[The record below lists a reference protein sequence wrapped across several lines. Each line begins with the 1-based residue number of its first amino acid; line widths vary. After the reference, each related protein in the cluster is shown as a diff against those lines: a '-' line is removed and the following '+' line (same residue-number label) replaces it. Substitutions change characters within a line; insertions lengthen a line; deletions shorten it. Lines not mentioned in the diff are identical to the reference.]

1 VDCTRTLPFTVGL
14 LNGYCLSRTQPFFEC
29 ARWGYPLVPRSKPT
43 PIAVGTWKKSST
55 PRSELGCPEVYFRV
69 LAKMWGSRELSRD
82 VTRISRETRGC
93 HVRCVYSATRDYSAM
108 LRWAAVYQRRPP
120 TSLPT
125 TWRSLGTLRDRSLGT
140 LRDRSLRCARYFV
153 RKAAPMLTGS
163 LEQTFIT
170 DCGLLVTGLP
180 SGRPAAFL
188 SAPVILCRVGV
199 HFYNRP
205 AACGAR
211 RGGSAAQRP
220 DSPTA
225 ERRIECGWQS
235 IYVDSRYVLSSRLCF
250 ADRNHIWG
258 PWSSFEAAVRL

>member
-1 VDCTRTLPFTVGL
+1 
-14 LNGYCLSRTQPFFEC
+14 
-29 ARWGYPLVPRSKPT
+29 
-43 PIAVGTWKKSST
+43 
-55 PRSELGCPEVYFRV
+55 
-69 LAKMWGSRELSRD
+69 
-82 VTRISRETRGC
+82 
-93 HVRCVYSATRDYSAM
+93 VRCVYSATRDYSAM
-108 LRWAAVYQRRPP
+108 LRCAAVSFASPSPLSHQRRAP

-125 TWRSLGTLRDRSLGT
+125 TSRSLGT
-140 LRDRSLRCARYFV
+140 LRDRSLRCARYFL

-163 LEQTFIT
+163 FEQTFIT

-188 SAPVILCRVGV
+188 SALVYLCRVGV

-225 ERRIECGWQS
+225 ERRIECGWRS

-250 ADRNHIWG
+250 ADPNHVWG
-258 PWSSFEAAVRL
+258 RRSGCEAAVRF